1 MTVLEQFE
9 FRIITEKKSSDNLP
23 ISLQLLLSA
32 SDTTITCFRR
42 IATDSFAI
50 VSGGCRTGHI
60 LILPLDQDSA

>member
-32 SDTTITCFRR
+32 SEFNHSLLSPNSNR
-42 IATDSFAI
+42 
-50 VSGGCRTGHI
+50 
-60 LILPLDQDSA
+60 